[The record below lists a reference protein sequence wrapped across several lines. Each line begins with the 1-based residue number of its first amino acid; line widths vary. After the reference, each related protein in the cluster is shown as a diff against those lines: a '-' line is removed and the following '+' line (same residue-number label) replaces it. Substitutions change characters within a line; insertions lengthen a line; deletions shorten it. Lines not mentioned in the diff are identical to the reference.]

1 MLRLIFAIFK
11 AYKDNLFSIVIITN
25 MDIPQLNFDM
35 ISKIL
40 NIRMETKKEER
51 LHQEALEDWKDNF
64 DYVDTEILS
73 LFLKEPAKYDH
84 LTKIEDSKYFSPFE
98 VLEYLRE

>member
-1 MLRLIFAIFK
+1 M
-11 AYKDNLFSIVIITN
+11 NN
-25 MDIPQLNFDM
+25 PQLNFDM

-51 LHQEALEDWKDNF
+51 LHQEALEDWKDDF
-64 DYVDTEILS
+64 DYIDTEILS

-98 VLEYLRE
+98 VLEYLRDLKAIENI